1 MALLWCAAAAA
12 FALEPPPRLFN
23 QDALV
28 TLLGQLRSFSERI
41 KQGVDESTAEL
52 QQRLPE
58 MWRELEAL
66 EDQMQRRLPA
76 LREQLQALERELRAW
91 ELPPSRPAPP
101 PARLIEV

>member
-1 MALLWCAAAAA
+1 MALLWCAAAA
-12 FALEPPPRLFN
+12 FALEPPPRRFD
-23 QDALV
+23 QHALV
-28 TLLGQLRSFSERI
+28 TLLEQLRSFSESI
-41 KQGVDESTAEL
+41 QQGVDESTAEL

-91 ELPPSRPAPP
+91 ELPPPRPAPP